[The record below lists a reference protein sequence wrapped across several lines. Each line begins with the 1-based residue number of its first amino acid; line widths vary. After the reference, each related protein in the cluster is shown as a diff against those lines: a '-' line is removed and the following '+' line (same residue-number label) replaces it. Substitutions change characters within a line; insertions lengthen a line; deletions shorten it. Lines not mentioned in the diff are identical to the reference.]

1 MILVDTSVLI
11 DYLRGA
17 DTPKTAAFTGVLEAG
32 IPFGIC
38 GVVYQELLQGCG
50 SDRDFRRLRTYL
62 DTQSF
67 YELLDGRES
76 YIRAARLYFDLRR
89 SGRTVRSTVDCLI
102 AQIAIEN
109 GLRLLHDDADF
120 DAIQAASKLRTYP

>member
-11 DYLRGA
+11 NYFRGVR
-17 DTPKTAAFTGVLEAG
+17 TPKTDAFASVLDLG

-38 GVVYQELLQGCG
+38 GVVYQELLQGCRN
-50 SDRDFRRLRTYL
+50 DRDFRRLRVYL
-62 DTQSF
+62 DTQPF
-67 YELLDGRES
+67 YDVLDGRES
-76 YIRAARLYFDLRR
+76 YIRAARLFFDLRR
-89 SGRTVRSTVDCLI
+89 RGRTVRSTVDCLI

-120 DAIQAASKLRTYP
+120 DAIQSGSKLRTYP

>member
-11 DYLRGA
+11 NYFRGVR
-17 DTPKTAAFTGVLEAG
+17 TPKTDVFASVLDHG

-38 GVVYQELLQGCG
+38 GVVYQELLQGCR
-50 SDRDFRRLRTYL
+50 SDRDFRRLRAYL
-62 DTQSF
+62 DTQLF
-67 YELLDGRES
+67 YDVLDGRES
-76 YIRAARLYFDLRR
+76 YVRAARLFFDLRR
-89 SGRTVRSTVDCLI
+89 KGRTVRSTVDCLI

-120 DAIQAASKLRTYP
+120 DAIQAGSKLRTYP